1 MNKAI
6 EWMAKNSVAA
16 NILLLAIIIGGIIVA
31 PTIDQE
37 VFPEHE
43 TDNIT
48 VSVGYPGAGPSEI
61 ETSICLPLENSV
73 SEVDD
78 IEEIVCTAKEESASL
93 SIELVKDAIVKE
105 VLENV
110 KTAVEAIQDLPEDS
124 NEPNV
129 KDGSHRHEV
138 MSVMLSGDVP
148 EIVLFEYAAK
158 IREDVLSVQGV
169 NYASVSGTRQ
179 TEILIEVKP
188 ETLNHFELT
197 ISQLAGIIKEAS
209 MDLPGGSIRT
219 GTGKILLR
227 TTSKRDT
234 IEEFSRIAV
243 LVTKDGST
251 IYLGE
256 IADIQEKL
264 EDAHSFTLFDGKPA
278 VRLSIYQSKDFTPI
292 EMSRRVNEFLDQYRA
307 NLPYGLNLD
316 IWSDRS
322 IMFESRFEMLI
333 RNGAVG
339 LILVIVV
346 LTLFLE
352 TRLAFWVMLGIPVSF
367 LGSLIFLPWLGLSI
381 NMNSLFA
388 FILVLGIVVDD
399 AIVVGESIYQH
410 REMGK
415 GFLEASIEG
424 CKEIVAPVT
433 FAIVTTMVAFA
444 PLLFI
449 EGRLGSF
456 VYAIPVVVISV
467 IGISLFEC
475 LFILPAHLSH
485 SSPKPLG
492 GPFIAIEF
500 LRSFCSRALKWTIRR
515 PFHSVLVFSLKYR
528 YFTAA
533 ISSFILMISIGMV
546 LGGIIP
552 MSFFPHMESDQ
563 VTVTVELPPG
573 YPAEEAIRIVSKM
586 QEVGIRM
593 AQQID
598 EKANNGKKSI
608 KHIRTT
614 VQSQSRRNP
623 SMSTSASIVILFN
636 EENERNLSTSKFG
649 RQWQRSLHDFPE
661 VESVSIR
668 ARGFSFGS
676 DIKILFSHEDSEK
689 LMEII
694 EKVKLALTKYDGI
707 KEIVDSEKNGSRE
720 YRFTLTNDARTLGIT
735 PTAFAKK
742 LRSAYQGEEVL
753 TLKKPLKE
761 VPVIVLYPKHYR
773 ENINTL
779 ETLNIMA
786 PNGGM
791 ISLGEAANIIEG
803 VEPIAIRRV
812 DKKRV
817 IEVTAGVEDDA
828 EDPEEILLAFQKDF
842 LDDLLIEYPNLH
854 YQVKGRRVERTKAM
868 NSLWLGFAAAL
879 LGVYALL
886 AVFFTSY
893 TQPFLVMST
902 IPFGIAGAVAGHYI
916 LGYPVTFI
924 SLFGLVGLTG
934 VVVNDSLILINTINR
949 NTAKYKTFIEVLVE
963 SSKNRFRPIV
973 LTSLTTFAGLA
984 PILAETSRQA
994 KFLIPMGISL
1004 GIGIMF
1010 ATLITLILV
1019 PAFYLILED
1028 CRNLVGKLTG
1038 SKNQPLSHSTM

>member
-43 TDNIT
+43 SDSLT
-48 VSVGYPGAGPSEI
+48 VSVSYPGAGPSEI
-61 ETSICLPLENSV
+61 ETSICLPLENAV

-78 IEEIVCTAKEESASL
+78 IKEIVCTAREESASL
-93 SIELVKDAIVKE
+93 AIEMVEDAPVKE
-105 VLENV
+105 VLDNV
-110 KTAVEAIQDLPEDS
+110 KTAVEAIGDLPEDS
-124 NEPNV
+124 NDPIV
-129 KDGSHRHEV
+129 RDGSHRHEV
-138 MSVMLSGDVP
+138 MSVMLSGEIP
-148 EIVLFEYAAK
+148 EIVLFEYANK
-158 IREDVLSVQGV
+158 IRENILSVQGV
-169 NYASVSGTRQ
+169 NYASVSGARQ
-179 TEILIEVKP
+179 TEILIEVTP
-188 ETLNHFELT
+188 GTLNNFGLT

-209 MDLPGGSIRT
+209 LDLPGGSIRT

-243 LVTKDGST
+243 LVAKGGST
-251 IYLGE
+251 IYLGD
-256 IADIQEKL
+256 IANIQEKL

-278 VRLSIYQSKDFTPI
+278 VRLRIFQSKDYTPM

-307 NLPYGLNLD
+307 ELPYGLALD

-322 IMFESRFEMLI
+322 TMFKSRFEMLI
-333 RNGAVG
+333 RNGAIG
-339 LILVIVV
+339 LVLVIIV

-352 TRLAFWVMLGIPVSF
+352 TRLAFWVMLGIPISF

-399 AIVVGESIYQH
+399 AIVVGENIYQH

-415 GFLEASIEG
+415 GFLEASIAG
-424 CKEIVAPVT
+424 CKEMAAPVT
-433 FAIVTTMVAFA
+433 FAIITTMVAFA

-492 GPFIAIEF
+492 GPFLVIEF
-500 LRSFCSRALKWTIRR
+500 LRSFCDRALKWTIRR
-515 PFHSVLVFSLKYR
+515 PFQSVLEFSLKYR

-533 ISSFILMISIGMV
+533 TSSFILMVSIGMV

-552 MSFFPHMESDQ
+552 MSFFPRMESDE

-573 YPAEEAIRIVSKM
+573 YPAEEAIKIVNKI
-586 QEVGIRM
+586 QDVGIRM
-593 AQQID
+593 ARQID
-598 EKANNGKKSI
+598 EKAANGKKSI
-608 KHIRTT
+608 NHIRTT

-623 SMSTSASIVILFN
+623 SMSTSASVRIQFN
-636 EENERNLSTSKFG
+636 EEDNRNLSTSKFG
-649 RQWQRSLHDFPE
+649 RQWQRSLRAFPE
-661 VESVSIR
+661 VESINIR

-689 LMEII
+689 LIEII
-694 EKVKLALTKYDGI
+694 EKVKLALTKYEGI
-707 KEIVDSEKNGSRE
+707 KEIVDSEKDGSRE
-720 YRFTLTNDARTLGIT
+720 YRFTLTNDARTMGIT

-742 LRSAYQGEEVL
+742 LRSAYQGEEVI
-753 TLKKPLKE
+753 TLKKPLEE

-786 PNGGM
+786 PSGGM
-791 ISLGEAANIIEG
+791 ISLGEAARIIEG

-812 DKKRV
+812 DKRRV
-817 IEVTAGVEDDA
+817 VEVTAGVEDNA
-828 EDPEEILLAFQKDF
+828 EDPEEIISAFQKDF
-842 LDDLLIEYPNLH
+842 LDNLLIEYPNLH

-868 NSLWLGFAAAL
+868 NSLWLGFSAAL

-886 AVFFTSY
+886 AIFFTSY
-893 TQPFLVMST
+893 SQPFLVMST

-916 LGYPVTFI
+916 LGYSVTFI

-949 NTAKYKTFIEVLVE
+949 NIEKYKTLAEVLIE
-963 SSKNRFRPIV
+963 STKTRFRPIV
-973 LTSLTTFAGLA
+973 LTSVTTFAGLA
-984 PILAETSRQA
+984 PILAESSRQA

-1004 GIGIMF
+1004 GVGIMF

-1028 CRNLVGKLTG
+1028 CKNLVEKITGGKKK
-1038 SKNQPLSHSTM
+1038 SISHSSV